1 MGGYPEVDQQKKKII
16 LISLRNERESNP
28 YVICSKTS
36 SPLLN
41 VLQIIL
47 CNKDKGK
54 DDFMVDR
61 TNKMMMAWQSRKKNV
76 QSSSEGISIHIRRWF
91 IY

>member
-1 MGGYPEVDQQKKKII
+1 MVCCGDMEKGWQGYPEVDQKKKII

-54 DDFMVDR
+54 DDFIVDR
-61 TNKMMMAWQSRKKNV
+61 TNKMV
-76 QSSSEGISIHIRRWF
+76 
-91 IY
+91 

>member
-1 MGGYPEVDQQKKKII
+1 MVCCGDMEKGWQGYPEVDQKKKII

-54 DDFMVDR
+54 DDFIVDR
-61 TNKMMMAWQSRKKNV
+61 KNKMV
-76 QSSSEGISIHIRRWF
+76 
-91 IY
+91 